1 MVTASPDSSTALEG
15 LVGRLAARRRLV
27 TGCVIALLVVAGVA
41 IGIPAVFTSAHEH
54 PVSVPSGRSS
64 HAGSGTLP
72 GVVSSVHV
80 LVHVVGAVAHPGL
93 VSVTSGSRV
102 IDAVLAAG
110 GLTAHADQCAINLAR
125 TLADGEQVV
134 VPAVVPGAAACSVAS
149 LPGAGSPSGR
159 GSSATKAKVSLSRAS
174 EADLEQLPGVGPAL
188 AQRIIDW
195 RTAHGGFRQVSELDN
210 VSGIGPKLLAA
221 LTPLVTP

>member
-1 MVTASPDSSTALEG
+1 MTASPERSNALEG

-27 TGCVIALLVVAGVA
+27 TAGVIGLLVVAGLG
-41 IGIPAVFTSAHEH
+41 IGIPAVFSSAREH
-54 PVSVPSGRSS
+54 PVPVPSVRSTD
-64 HAGSGTLP
+64 AGSGANL
-72 GVVSSVHV
+72 GIVSGAFV

-93 VSVTSGSRV
+93 FSVTAGSRV

-125 TLADGEQVV
+125 TLADGEQVI
-134 VPAVVPGAAACSVAS
+134 VPAVATGAAACALTSV
-149 LPGAGSPSGR
+149 PGAVTSG
-159 GSSATKAKVSLSRAS
+159 GGGPAATKAKVSLSRGS
-174 EADLEQLPGVGPAL
+174 QADLEQLPGVGPAL

-195 RTAHGGFRQVSELDN
+195 RTAHGGFRQISDLDN
-210 VSGIGPKLLAA
+210 VSGIGPKLLAT